1 MARVRIY
8 QIAREL
14 GIPSQDVV
22 QQARDIGLVVG
33 AASSTISSEEAEL
46 VRFALVGEEE
56 TPPPETTEPPPP
68 EPEENP
74 EAVVSEEVIQ
84 APEEVVQAPD
94 KPKESPLIEDLVV
107 EVSDVA
113 SVAEY
118 AEAIGVP
125 VTEVVAKLIG
135 MGEMVGAGQ
144 GMPTEHMVKVGE
156 SFGTLVEV
164 VKSAPEPIRVV
175 RLRDIPADDPRDLV
189 ERPPIVTVMGH
200 VDHGKTSLLD
210 ALRRTDVVSEE
221 AGGITQ
227 HIGAYQ
233 ATVGGNSIT
242 FIDTP
247 GHEAFTT
254 LRARGAELTDIVV
267 LVIAA
272 DDGVMPQT
280 VEAISHA
287 RAAGVDLLVAIN
299 KIDQPGADPLSV
311 RAMLTEQNVITEE
324 LGGDVPSV
332 EISATEG
339 DGLEDLLETLD
350 LMSQLKELKASPT
363 PLASGV
369 VVDSRLDRG
378 MGPVATV
385 IVQRG
390 TLRRGDALVA
400 GAVSGR
406 VRAMFNHAGQKVSSA
421 TPSTPVL
428 VMGWNEAPGA
438 GEGFEVV
445 KTERLARQLA
455 AVQGDLDRQQK
466 IRTEMPS
473 ARDRFVA
480 HLEQLQSTEGELR
493 LVIKAD
499 SHGSVE
505 TLREAIGKIKREEGK
520 IDIVHSAVGGI
531 NFNDVNL
538 SDVTGAVIVGF
549 NVRAESKAVREAQQR
564 GIDIRSYSVIYELLD
579 DVEQML
585 VGRLAPERHEDILGI
600 AEVRALFRVPRAVAA
615 GCLVTE
621 GRMAKG
627 ANVRL
632 FRDEV
637 VIYTGSINSLRRFKQ
652 NVDEVVFG
660 LECGI
665 VLERYN
671 DVKEGD
677 LIEAFA
683 VREVART

>member
-14 GIPSQDVV
+14 GLSSQDVI
-22 QQARDIGLVVG
+22 QQAIEIGLAVK
-33 AASSTISSEEAEL
+33 AASSSISSEEAEL
-46 VRFALVGEEE
+46 VRFALVGEV
-56 TPPPETTEPPPP
+56 PPAPAP
-68 EPEENP
+68 EPQPEPAP
-74 EAVVSEEVIQ
+74 EAEPAPVEPEDEIPVSEEEAEQ
-84 APEEVVQAPD
+84 TPEPD
-94 KPKESPLIEDLVV
+94 VVV
-107 EVSDVA
+107 EVSDRA

-118 AEAIGVP
+118 AEALGVP
-125 VTEVVAKLIG
+125 VGEVVAKLIG
-135 MGEMVGAGQ
+135 MGTVAGAGYA
-144 GMPTEHMVKVGE
+144 MPTEHMEEVGE

-164 VKSAPEPIRVV
+164 VESTPERAPVV

-200 VDHGKTSLLD
+200 VDHGKTTLLD
-210 ALRRTDVVSEE
+210 ALRRTDVVSGE

-233 ATVGGNSIT
+233 ATVEGNPIT

-287 RAAGVDLLVAIN
+287 RAAGVELLVAIN
-299 KIDQPGADPLSV
+299 KMDQPGADPLAV
-311 RAMLTEQNVITEE
+311 RTKLTEQEVITEE
-324 LGGDVPSV
+324 LGGNTPSV
-332 EISATEG
+332 EISATKG
-339 DGLEDLLETLD
+339 DGLEDLLETID
-350 LMSQLKELKASPT
+350 LMAQIQELKASPK

-390 TLRRGDALVA
+390 TLRRGNALVA
-400 GAVSGR
+400 GGVSGR
-406 VRAMFNHAGQKVSSA
+406 VRAMFNHSGQKVSTA

-428 VMGWNEAPGA
+428 VMGWNDVPGA
-438 GEGFEVV
+438 GDGFEVV

-455 AVQGDLDRQQK
+455 SDQADRDRQRK
-466 IRTEMPS
+466 IRMDMPT
-473 ARDRFVA
+473 ARDRFVS
-480 HLEQLQSTEGELR
+480 HLEQLQSTKGELR

-505 TLREAIGKIKREEGK
+505 TLREAIGKIKREEGR
-520 IDIVHSAVGGI
+520 IEIIHSAVGGI
-531 NFNDVNL
+531 NLNDVNL

-549 NVRAESKAVREAQQR
+549 NVRAETKASREAQQR
-564 GIDIRSYSVIYELLD
+564 GIDFRSYSVIYELLD
-579 DVEQML
+579 DVEQLL
-585 VGRLAPERHEDILGI
+585 VGKLAPERHEDILGV
-600 AEVRALFRVPRAVAA
+600 AEVRALFRVPRAMAA
-615 GCLVTE
+615 GCFVAE
-621 GRMAKG
+621 GRVSRG
-627 ANVRL
+627 AEVRL
-632 FRDEV
+632 YRDDV
-637 VIYTGSINSLRRFKQ
+637 VIYTGSIASLRRFKQ
-652 NVDEVVFG
+652 NVEEVVFG

-671 DVKEGD
+671 DAKEGD
-677 LIEAFA
+677 LIEAFM

>member
-14 GIPSQDVV
+14 GISSQDVM
-22 QQARDIGLVVG
+22 QQAREIGLMVG

-46 VRFALVGEEE
+46 VRFALVSEEE
-56 TPPPETTEPPPP
+56 PLQPEITQPPPP
-68 EPEENP
+68 TEPEVKP
-74 EAVVSEEVIQ
+74 EAVIEEEV
-84 APEEVVQAPD
+84 EQAPD
-94 KPKESPLIEDLVV
+94 KAEEASRVGDLTV
-107 EVSDVA
+107 EVSELA

-125 VTEVVAKLIG
+125 ATAVVAKLIS
-135 MGEMVGAGQ
+135 MGEMVGAGHR
-144 GMPTEHMVKVGE
+144 MPQEHMVGVGE

-164 VKSAPEPIRVV
+164 VKSAPEPVRVV

-233 ATVGGNSIT
+233 ATVGGNSVT

-299 KIDQPGADPLSV
+299 KIDRPGADPLSV
-311 RAMLTEQNVITEE
+311 RAMLTERNVITEE

-332 EISATEG
+332 EISATKG

-350 LMSQLKELKASPT
+350 LMAQLKELKASLKPS
-363 PLASGV
+363 ASGV
-369 VVDSRLDRG
+369 VVDSRLDTG
-378 MGPVATV
+378 MGPVATM

-400 GAVSGR
+400 GAVWGR

-428 VMGWNEAPGA
+428 VMGWNDAPRA
-438 GEGFEVV
+438 GDGFEVV
-445 KTERLARQLA
+445 KSERLPDNWP
-455 AVQGDLDRQQK
+455 G
-466 IRTEMPS
+466 IR
-473 ARDRFVA
+473 
-480 HLEQLQSTEGELR
+480 
-493 LVIKAD
+493 
-499 SHGSVE
+499 
-505 TLREAIGKIKREEGK
+505 AI
-520 IDIVHSAVGGI
+520 S
-531 NFNDVNL
+531 
-538 SDVTGAVIVGF
+538 
-549 NVRAESKAVREAQQR
+549 
-564 GIDIRSYSVIYELLD
+564 
-579 DVEQML
+579 
-585 VGRLAPERHEDILGI
+585 
-600 AEVRALFRVPRAVAA
+600 
-615 GCLVTE
+615 
-621 GRMAKG
+621 
-627 ANVRL
+627 
-632 FRDEV
+632 
-637 VIYTGSINSLRRFKQ
+637 TGS
-652 NVDEVVFG
+652 
-660 LECGI
+660 
-665 VLERYN
+665 
-671 DVKEGD
+671 
-677 LIEAFA
+677 
-683 VREVART
+683 

>member
-14 GIPSQDVV
+14 GLSSQDVI
-22 QQARDIGLVVG
+22 QQAMEIGLAVK
-33 AASSTISSEEAEL
+33 AASSSISSEEAEL
-46 VRFALVGEEE
+46 VRFALVGEVPPAPAPEPQPE
-56 TPPPETTEPPPP
+56 PVPEAEPTPV
-68 EPEENP
+68 EPEEEIP
-74 EAVVSEEVIQ
+74 ASEEE
-84 APEEVVQAPD
+84 AEHTPEPDVVPD
-94 KPKESPLIEDLVV
+94 VVV
-107 EVSDVA
+107 EVSDRA

-118 AEAIGVP
+118 AEALGVP
-125 VTEVVAKLIG
+125 VGEVVAKLIG
-135 MGEMVGAGQ
+135 MGTVAGAGYA
-144 GMPTEHMVKVGE
+144 MHTEHMEEVGE
-156 SFGTLVEV
+156 SFGILVEV
-164 VKSAPEPIRVV
+164 VESTPERAPVV

-200 VDHGKTSLLD
+200 VDHGKTTLLD
-210 ALRRTDVVSEE
+210 ALRRTDVVSGE

-233 ATVGGNSIT
+233 ATVEGNPIT

-287 RAAGVDLLVAIN
+287 RAAGVELLVAIN
-299 KIDQPGADPLSV
+299 KMDQPGADPLAV
-311 RAMLTEQNVITEE
+311 RTKLTEQEVITEE
-324 LGGDVPSV
+324 LGGDTPSV
-332 EISATEG
+332 EISATRG
-339 DGLEDLLETLD
+339 DGLEDLLETID
-350 LMSQLKELKASPT
+350 LMAQIQELKASAK

-390 TLRRGDALVA
+390 TLRRGNALVA
-400 GAVSGR
+400 GGVSGR
-406 VRAMFNHAGQKVSSA
+406 VRAMFNHSGQKVSAA

-428 VMGWNEAPGA
+428 VMGWNDVPGA
-438 GEGFEVV
+438 GDGFEVV
-445 KTERLARQLA
+445 KTERLARRLA
-455 AVQGDLDRQQK
+455 SDQADRDRQRK
-466 IRTEMPS
+466 IRMEMPT
-473 ARDRFVA
+473 ARDRFVS

-505 TLREAIGKIKREEGK
+505 TLREAIGKIKREEGR
-520 IDIVHSAVGGI
+520 IEIIHSAVGGI
-531 NFNDVNL
+531 NLNDVNL

-549 NVRAESKAVREAQQR
+549 NVRAETKASREAQQR
-564 GIDIRSYSVIYELLD
+564 GIDFRSYSVIYELLD
-579 DVEQML
+579 DVEQLL
-585 VGRLAPERHEDILGI
+585 VGKLAPERHEDILGV
-600 AEVRALFRVPRAVAA
+600 AEVRALFRVPRAMAA
-615 GCLVTE
+615 GCFVAE
-621 GRMAKG
+621 GRMSRG
-627 ANVRL
+627 AEVRL
-632 FRDEV
+632 YRDDV
-637 VIYTGSINSLRRFKQ
+637 VIYTGSIASLRRFKQ
-652 NVDEVVFG
+652 NVEEVVFG

-671 DVKEGD
+671 DAKEGD
-677 LIEAFA
+677 LIEAFM

>member
-14 GIPSQDVV
+14 GLSSQDVI
-22 QQARDIGLVVG
+22 QQAIEIGLAVK
-33 AASSTISSEEAEL
+33 AASSSISSEEAEL
-46 VRFALVGEEE
+46 VRFALVGEV
-56 TPPPETTEPPPP
+56 PPAPAPAPAP
-68 EPEENP
+68 EPQPEPAP
-74 EAVVSEEVIQ
+74 EAEPAPVEPEDEIPVSEEEAEQ
-84 APEEVVQAPD
+84 TPEPD
-94 KPKESPLIEDLVV
+94 VVV
-107 EVSDVA
+107 EVSDRA

-118 AEAIGVP
+118 AEALGVP
-125 VTEVVAKLIG
+125 VGEVVAKLIG
-135 MGEMVGAGQ
+135 MGTVAGAGYA
-144 GMPTEHMVKVGE
+144 MPTEHMEEVGE

-164 VKSAPEPIRVV
+164 VESTPERAPVV

-200 VDHGKTSLLD
+200 VDHGKTTLLD
-210 ALRRTDVVSEE
+210 ALRRTDVVSGE

-233 ATVGGNSIT
+233 ATVEGNPIT

-287 RAAGVDLLVAIN
+287 RAAGVELLVAIN
-299 KIDQPGADPLSV
+299 KMDQPGADPLAV
-311 RAMLTEQNVITEE
+311 RTKLTEQEVITEE
-324 LGGDVPSV
+324 LGGDTPSV
-332 EISATEG
+332 EISATKG
-339 DGLEDLLETLD
+339 DGLDDLLETID
-350 LMSQLKELKASPT
+350 LMAQIQELKASPK

-390 TLRRGDALVA
+390 TLRRGNALVA
-400 GAVSGR
+400 GGVSGR
-406 VRAMFNHAGQKVSSA
+406 VRAMFNHSGQKVSTA

-428 VMGWNEAPGA
+428 VMGWNDVPGA
-438 GEGFEVV
+438 GDGFEVV

-455 AVQGDLDRQQK
+455 SDQADRDRQRK
-466 IRTEMPS
+466 IRMDMPT
-473 ARDRFVA
+473 ARDRFVS
-480 HLEQLQSTEGELR
+480 HLEQLQSTKGELR

-505 TLREAIGKIKREEGK
+505 TLREAIGKIKREEGR
-520 IDIVHSAVGGI
+520 IEIIHSAVGGI
-531 NFNDVNL
+531 NLNDVNL

-549 NVRAESKAVREAQQR
+549 NVRAETKASREAQQR
-564 GIDIRSYSVIYELLD
+564 GIDFRSYSVIYELLD
-579 DVEQML
+579 DVEQLL
-585 VGRLAPERHEDILGI
+585 VGKLAPERHEDILGV
-600 AEVRALFRVPRAVAA
+600 AEVRALFRVPRAMAA
-615 GCLVTE
+615 GCFVAE
-621 GRMAKG
+621 GRVSRG
-627 ANVRL
+627 AEVRL
-632 FRDEV
+632 YRDDV
-637 VIYTGSINSLRRFKQ
+637 VIYTGSIASLRRFKQ
-652 NVDEVVFG
+652 NVEEVVFG

-671 DVKEGD
+671 DAKEGD
-677 LIEAFA
+677 LIEAFM

>member
-14 GIPSQDVV
+14 GLSSQEVI
-22 QQARDIGLVVG
+22 QQATEIGLVVN
-33 AASSTISSEEAEL
+33 AASSSISREEAEL
-46 VRFALVGEEE
+46 VRFALVGEVQLAPEPQPETAPKAEPAPVEPEMEIQASEEE
-56 TPPPETTEPPPP
+56 TEQTP
-68 EPEENP
+68 EPD
-74 EAVVSEEVIQ
+74 EVLD
-84 APEEVVQAPD
+84 V
-94 KPKESPLIEDLVV
+94 VV
-107 EVSDVA
+107 EVSDRA

-118 AEAIGVP
+118 AEALGVP
-125 VTEVVAKLIG
+125 VGEVVAKLIG
-135 MGEMVGAGQ
+135 MGTVAGAGY
-144 GMPTEHMVKVGE
+144 GMPTEHMEEVGE
-156 SFGTLVEV
+156 SFGVLVEV
-164 VKSAPEPIRVV
+164 VESTPERAPVV

-200 VDHGKTSLLD
+200 VDHGKTTLLD
-210 ALRRTDVVSEE
+210 ALRRTDVVSGE

-233 ATVGGNSIT
+233 ATVEGNLIT

-287 RAAGVDLLVAIN
+287 RAAGVDMLVAIN
-299 KIDQPGADPLSV
+299 KIDQPGADPLAV
-311 RAMLTEQNVITEE
+311 RTKLTEQEVITEE
-324 LGGDVPSV
+324 LGGDTPSV
-332 EISATEG
+332 EISATRG
-339 DGLEDLLETLD
+339 DGLEDLLETID
-350 LMSQLKELKASPT
+350 LMAQIQELKASPK

-390 TLRRGDALVA
+390 TLRRGNALVA
-400 GAVSGR
+400 GGVSGR
-406 VRAMFNHAGQKVSSA
+406 VRAMFNHSGQKVSTA

-428 VMGWNEAPGA
+428 VMGWNDVPGA
-438 GEGFEVV
+438 GDGFEVV
-445 KTERLARQLA
+445 KSERLARQLA
-455 AVQGDLDRQQK
+455 ADQADRDRQRK
-466 IRTEMPS
+466 INMEMPT
-473 ARDRFVA
+473 ARDRFVS
-480 HLEQLQSTEGELR
+480 HLEQMQSTAGELR

-505 TLREAIGKIKREEGK
+505 TLREAIGKIKREQGRIE
-520 IDIVHSAVGGI
+520 IVHSAVGGI
-531 NFNDVNL
+531 NLNDVNL
-538 SDVTGAVIVGF
+538 CDVTGAVIVGF
-549 NVRAESKAVREAQQR
+549 NVRAETKASREAQQR
-564 GIDIRSYSVIYELLD
+564 GIDFRSYSVIYELLD
-579 DVEQML
+579 DVEQLL
-585 VGRLAPERHEDILGI
+585 VGKLAPERHEDILGV
-600 AEVRALFRVPRAVAA
+600 AEVRALFRVPRAMAA
-615 GCLVTE
+615 GCLVAE
-621 GRMAKG
+621 GRMSRGVA
-627 ANVRL
+627 VRL
-632 FRDEV
+632 YRDDV
-637 VIYTGSINSLRRFKQ
+637 VIYTGSIVSLRRFKQ
-652 NVDEVVFG
+652 NVEEVVFG

-677 LIEAFA
+677 LIEAFI

>member
-14 GIPSQDVV
+14 GLSSQDVI
-22 QQARDIGLVVG
+22 QQAMEIGLAVK
-33 AASSTISSEEAEL
+33 AASSSISSEEAEL
-46 VRFALVGEEE
+46 VRFALVGEVPPAPAPEPQPE
-56 TPPPETTEPPPP
+56 PVPEAEPTPV
-68 EPEENP
+68 EPEEEIP
-74 EAVVSEEVIQ
+74 ASEEE
-84 APEEVVQAPD
+84 AEHTPEPDVVPD
-94 KPKESPLIEDLVV
+94 VVV
-107 EVSDVA
+107 EVSDRA

-118 AEAIGVP
+118 AEALGVP
-125 VTEVVAKLIG
+125 VGEVVAKLIG
-135 MGEMVGAGQ
+135 MGTVAGAGYA
-144 GMPTEHMVKVGE
+144 MHTEHMEEVGE
-156 SFGTLVEV
+156 SFGILVEV
-164 VKSAPEPIRVV
+164 VESTPERAPVV

-200 VDHGKTSLLD
+200 VDHGKTTLLD
-210 ALRRTDVVSEE
+210 ALRRTDVVSGE

-233 ATVGGNSIT
+233 ATVEGNPIT

-287 RAAGVDLLVAIN
+287 RAAGVELLVAIN
-299 KIDQPGADPLSV
+299 KMDQPGADPLAV
-311 RAMLTEQNVITEE
+311 RTKLTEQEVITEE
-324 LGGDVPSV
+324 LGGDTPSV
-332 EISATEG
+332 EISATRG
-339 DGLEDLLETLD
+339 DGLEDLLETID
-350 LMSQLKELKASPT
+350 LMAQIQELKASPK

-390 TLRRGDALVA
+390 TLRRGNALVA
-400 GAVSGR
+400 GGVSGR
-406 VRAMFNHAGQKVSSA
+406 VRAMFNHSGQKVSAA

-428 VMGWNEAPGA
+428 VMGWNDVPGA
-438 GEGFEVV
+438 GDGFEVI
-445 KTERLARQLA
+445 KTERLARRLA
-455 AVQGDLDRQQK
+455 SDQADRDRQRK
-466 IRTEMPS
+466 IRMDMPT
-473 ARDRFVA
+473 ARDRFVS
-480 HLEQLQSTEGELR
+480 HLEQLQSTAGELR

-505 TLREAIGKIKREEGK
+505 TLREAIGKIKREEGR
-520 IDIVHSAVGGI
+520 IEIIHSAVGGI
-531 NFNDVNL
+531 NLNDVNL

-549 NVRAESKAVREAQQR
+549 NVRAETKASREAQQR
-564 GIDIRSYSVIYELLD
+564 GIDFRSYSVIYELLD
-579 DVEQML
+579 DVEQLL
-585 VGRLAPERHEDILGI
+585 VGKLAPERHEDILGV
-600 AEVRALFRVPRAVAA
+600 AEVRALFRVPRAMAA
-615 GCLVTE
+615 GCFVAE
-621 GRMAKG
+621 GRMSRG
-627 ANVRL
+627 AEVRL
-632 FRDEV
+632 YRDDV
-637 VIYTGSINSLRRFKQ
+637 VIYTGSIASLRRFKQ
-652 NVDEVVFG
+652 NVEEVVFG

-671 DVKEGD
+671 DAKEGD
-677 LIEAFA
+677 LIEAFM

>member
-14 GIPSQDVV
+14 GLSSQDVI
-22 QQARDIGLVVG
+22 QQAIEIGLAVK
-33 AASSTISSEEAEL
+33 AASSSISSEEAEL
-46 VRFALVGEEE
+46 VRFALVGEVPPAPAPEPQPE
-56 TPPPETTEPPPP
+56 PPPEAEPAPV
-68 EPEENP
+68 EPEDEIP
-74 EAVVSEEVIQ
+74 VSEEEAEQ
-84 APEEVVQAPD
+84 TPEPDVVPD
-94 KPKESPLIEDLVV
+94 VVV
-107 EVSDVA
+107 EVSDRA

-118 AEAIGVP
+118 AEALGVP
-125 VTEVVAKLIG
+125 VGEVVAKLIG
-135 MGEMVGAGQ
+135 MGTVAGAGYA
-144 GMPTEHMVKVGE
+144 MPTEHMEEVGE

-164 VKSAPEPIRVV
+164 VESTPERAPVV

-200 VDHGKTSLLD
+200 VDHGKTTLLD
-210 ALRRTDVVSEE
+210 ALRRTDVVSGE

-233 ATVGGNSIT
+233 ATVEGNPIT

-287 RAAGVDLLVAIN
+287 RAAGVELLVAIN
-299 KIDQPGADPLSV
+299 KMDQPGADPLAV
-311 RAMLTEQNVITEE
+311 RTKLTEQEVITEE
-324 LGGDVPSV
+324 LGGDTPSV
-332 EISATEG
+332 EISATKG
-339 DGLEDLLETLD
+339 DGLDDLLETID
-350 LMSQLKELKASPT
+350 LMAQIQELKASPK

-390 TLRRGDALVA
+390 TLRRGNALVA
-400 GAVSGR
+400 GGVSGR
-406 VRAMFNHAGQKVSSA
+406 VRAMFNHSGQKVSTA

-428 VMGWNEAPGA
+428 VMGWNDVPGA
-438 GEGFEVV
+438 GDGFEVV

-455 AVQGDLDRQQK
+455 SDQADRDRQRK
-466 IRTEMPS
+466 IRMDMPT
-473 ARDRFVA
+473 ARDRFVS
-480 HLEQLQSTEGELR
+480 HLEQLQSTKGELR

-505 TLREAIGKIKREEGK
+505 TLREAIGKIKREEGR
-520 IDIVHSAVGGI
+520 IEIIHSAVGGI
-531 NFNDVNL
+531 NLNDVNL

-549 NVRAESKAVREAQQR
+549 NVRAETKASREAQQR
-564 GIDIRSYSVIYELLD
+564 GIDFRSYSVIYELLD
-579 DVEQML
+579 DVEQLL
-585 VGRLAPERHEDILGI
+585 VGKLAPERHEDILGV
-600 AEVRALFRVPRAVAA
+600 AEVRALFRVPRAMAA
-615 GCLVTE
+615 GCFVAE
-621 GRMAKG
+621 GRVSRG
-627 ANVRL
+627 AEVRL
-632 FRDEV
+632 FRDDV
-637 VIYTGSINSLRRFKQ
+637 VIYTGSIASLRRFKQ
-652 NVDEVVFG
+652 NVEEVVFG

-671 DVKEGD
+671 DAKEGD
-677 LIEAFA
+677 LIEAFM

>member
-14 GIPSQDVV
+14 GLSSQDVIR
-22 QQARDIGLVVG
+22 QAKEIGLVVR
-33 AASSTISSEEAEL
+33 AASSTISTEEAEL
-46 VRFALVGEEE
+46 VRFALVGE
-56 TPPPETTEPPPP
+56 PETAP
-68 EPEENP
+68 EPEPAP
-74 EAVVSEEVIQ
+74 EPEKVEEAPAPP
-84 APEEVVQAPD
+84 APEEEPPVPEEAPI
-94 KPKESPLIEDLVV
+94 PQVEEVSVV
-107 EVSDVA
+107 EVEDAA

-118 AEAIGVP
+118 AEALGIP
-125 VTEVVAKLIG
+125 VGEVVARLIG
-135 MGEMVGAGQ
+135 TGRVVGAGQ
-144 GMPTEHMVKVGE
+144 RMPKDLMAEVGE
-156 SFGTLVEV
+156 SFGALVEV
-164 VKSAPEPIRVV
+164 IESVPERTPVV
-175 RLRDIPADDPRDLV
+175 RRRDVPADDPKDLV

-200 VDHGKTSLLD
+200 VDHGKTTLLD
-210 ALRRTDVVSEE
+210 AFRRTDVVSEE

-233 ATVGGNSIT
+233 ATVEGNPIT

-280 VEAISHA
+280 VEAVSHA
-287 RAAGVDLLVAIN
+287 RAAGVEMLVAIN
-299 KIDQPGADPLSV
+299 KIDRPGADPMSV
-311 RAMLTEQNVITEE
+311 RTKLTEHNVIVEE

-339 DGLEDLLETLD
+339 DGLEDLLETID
-350 LMSQLKELKASPT
+350 LMAQIQELKASPK

-390 TLRRGDALVA
+390 TLKRGDALVA
-400 GAVSGR
+400 GGVSGR
-406 VRAMFNHAGQKVSSA
+406 VRAMFNHAGQRVSSA
-421 TPSTPVL
+421 TPSVPVL
-428 VMGWNEAPGA
+428 VMGWSDVPGA
-438 GEGFEVV
+438 GDGFEVV
-445 KTERLARQLA
+445 KNERLARQLA
-455 AVQGDLDRQQK
+455 AAQADRDRERK
-466 IRTEMPS
+466 IRMEMPT
-473 ARDRFVA
+473 ARDRFVS

-493 LVIKAD
+493 LVVKAD
-499 SHGSVE
+499 AHGSVE
-505 TLREAIGKIKREEGK
+505 TLREAIGNIKRDEGR
-520 IDIVHSAVGGI
+520 IEIVHAAVGGV
-531 NFNDVNL
+531 NLNDVNL

-549 NVRAESKAVREAQQR
+549 NVRAESKAAREARQR
-564 GIDIRSYSVIYELLD
+564 GIEVRSYSVIYELLD
-579 DVEQML
+579 DVEQLL
-585 VGRLAPERHEDILGI
+585 VGKLAPERHEDILGV
-600 AEVRALFRVPRAVAA
+600 AEVRALFRVPRAMAA

-621 GRMAKG
+621 GRMVAG
-627 ANVRL
+627 AEVRL
-632 FRDEV
+632 YRNDV
-637 VIYTGSINSLRRFKQ
+637 VVYTGSIASLRRFKQ
-652 NVDEVVFG
+652 DVEEVVFG

-677 LIEAFA
+677 LIEVFT